1 MRVETITR
9 KGKEFAVIPVKALQR
24 LMEDAEM
31 LADVKAYDAAKA
43 RLENGEDELIP
54 LEITE
59 RRLRGEP
66 ALRVWREHRKLTQ
79 ERLAKKAK
87 VSRALIAA
95 IETKRKAGSVSTWKR
110 APSRKAREGAHPKLF
125 RPSSGTNPPSPLKWP
140 TRLLKPVN

>member
-1 MRVETITR
+1 MRLETITR
-9 KGKEFAVIPVKALQR
+9 RGREFAVVPMKHLAK

-43 RLENGEDELIP
+43 RLEAGEDELVP

-59 RRLRGEP
+59 RRLRGEA

-95 IETKRKAGSVSTWKR
+95 IETKRKTGSVSTWK
-110 APSRKAREGAHPKLF
+110 KLGAALDV
-125 RPSSGTNPPSPLKWP
+125 GWEQLA
-140 TRLLKPVN
+140 

>member
-1 MRVETITR
+1 MGFGRGSERRSLLMRIETITR
-9 KGKEFAVIPVKALQR
+9 KGREFAVIPVKALQR

-43 RLENGEDELIP
+43 RLDDGEDELIP

-59 RRLRGEP
+59 RKLKGEP

-79 ERLAKKAK
+79 EQLAKKAR

-95 IETKRKAGSVSTWKR
+95 IETKRKTGSVATWK
-110 APSRKAREGAHPKLF
+110 KL
-125 RPSSGTNPPSPLKWP
+125 G
-140 TRLLKPVN
+140 

>member
-9 KGKEFAVIPVKALQR
+9 RGKEFAVIPVKHLEK

-31 LADVKAYDAAKA
+31 LADVRAYDAARA

-59 RRLRGEP
+59 RRLKGEP
-66 ALRVWREHRKLTQ
+66 ALRIWREHRKLTQ
-79 ERLAKKAK
+79 ERLARRAK

-95 IETKRKAGSVSTWKR
+95 IETKRKAGSVSTWK
-110 APSRKAREGAHPKLF
+110 KLGAVLDV
-125 RPSSGTNPPSPLKWP
+125 SWEQLA
-140 TRLLKPVN
+140 

>member
-43 RLENGEDELIP
+43 RLEDGEDELIP

-66 ALRVWREHRKLTQ
+66 ALRVWREFRKLTQ
-79 ERLAKKAK
+79 EQLAKKAK
-87 VSRALIAA
+87 ISRALIAA
-95 IETKRKAGSVSTWKR
+95 IETGRRSGSVGTWKR
-110 APSRKAREGAHPKLF
+110 LGAAL
-125 RPSSGTNPPSPLKWP
+125 GVGWEILA
-140 TRLLKPVN
+140 